1 MKALRYPNAI
11 SIENFDGPNFEL
23 VADILYWMTQRY
35 DPNASIHDCIDSESD
50 RVQFI
55 KGVVTV
61 FFEKGNI
68 RLNAKK
74 LYAADEHVVEELL
87 KITKVLLEAVNV
99 EEATRTGGVSA
110 TKKESEPITV
120 SVEDIK
126 TLRLLTTQLT
136 ESGARLHSLLANE
149 VECKE
154 IRSNVSAFIQAV
166 NSNDEKSS
174 ELDTIED
181 RLRTLLRGVKD
192 EFAALEEEVAHMG
205 ADGNDILADIKR
217 KREDLDR
224 NKRRL
229 ESLQSARPA
238 FMDEFETLEIELQK
252 HYELYMERYR
262 NVHYLKYELKCIER
276 VENENAMDNKR
287 NMKRLEGKRQQEFK
301 ILGNEERDRPENE
314 NGPQDPLEQSIESD
328 GSDNIILDDH
338 SSSAGGSS
346 ALLVSHS
353 SEDNTYGGSNTSSM
367 SKASI
372 SVDSATYFMGGSDIK
387 SGISPMSR
395 ASTSSEG
402 SDENF

>member
-1 MKALRYPNAI
+1 M
-11 SIENFDGPNFEL
+11 
-23 VADILYWMTQRY
+23 QR
-35 DPNASIHDCIDSESD
+35 
-50 RVQFI
+50 
-55 KGVVTV
+55 K
-61 FFEKGNI
+61 
-68 RLNAKK
+68 
-74 LYAADEHVVEELL
+74 
-87 KITKVLLEAVNV
+87 
-99 EEATRTGGVSA
+99 TGS
-110 TKKESEPITV
+110 
-120 SVEDIK
+120 
-126 TLRLLTTQLT
+126 
-136 ESGARLHSLLANE
+136 
-149 VECKE
+149 
-154 IRSNVSAFIQAV
+154 VSAFIQAV

-181 RLRTLLRGVKD
+181 RLRTLLQGVKD
-192 EFAALEEEVAHMG
+192 EFAALEEEVAHLG
-205 ADGNDILADIKR
+205 ADKNDILAGIKR
-217 KREDLDR
+217 KKETIAR

-238 FMDEFETLEIELQK
+238 FIDEFETLEIELQK

-276 VENENAMDNKR
+276 VENENAIDNKR
-287 NMKRLEGKRQQEFK
+287 NVKRLEAKRQQEFK
-301 ILGNEERDRPENE
+301 ILSNEEERDLPENE

-328 GSDNIILDDH
+328 GSDNSILDDH

-353 SEDNTYGGSNTSSM
+353 SEDNTYGSSNTSAM

-395 ASTSSEG
+395 ASTSSEN

>member
-1 MKALRYPNAI
+1 MKALRYPTAI

-35 DPNASIHDCIDSESD
+35 DPNSSIHDCIDSESD

-74 LYAADEHVVEELL
+74 LYAADENVVEELL
-87 KITKVLLEAVNV
+87 KITKVLLDAVNA

-110 TKKESEPITV
+110 TKKELEPITV
-120 SVEDIK
+120 SVEDSK
-126 TLRLLTTQLT
+126 MLRLLTTQLT

-154 IRSNVSAFIQAV
+154 RRSNVSAFIQAV

-181 RLRTLLRGVKD
+181 RLRILLRGVKD

-205 ADGNDILADIKR
+205 ADRNDILADIQR

-229 ESLQSARPA
+229 ESLQSTRPA

-262 NVHYLKYELKCIER
+262 NVHYLKYELKGIER
-276 VENENAMDNKR
+276 VEDENAMDNKR
-287 NMKRLEGKRQQEFK
+287 NMKRLEAKLQQELK
-301 ILGNEERDRPENE
+301 LLGKEERDLPENE

-338 SSSAGGSS
+338 SSSAGGSR
-346 ALLVSHS
+346 ALLISHS

-395 ASTSSEG
+395 ASTSEG

>member
-50 RVQFI
+50 RVQFV

-74 LYAADEHVVEELL
+74 LYAADENVVEELL

-110 TKKESEPITV
+110 TKKESEQIII

-154 IRSNVSAFIQAV
+154 RRSNISAFMQAV

-181 RLRTLLRGVKD
+181 RLRTLLQGVKD

-205 ADGNDILADIKR
+205 ADRNDIMANIKR

-238 FMDEFETLEIELQK
+238 FMDEYETLEIELQK

-262 NVHYLKYELKCIER
+262 NVHYLKHELKCIER

-287 NMKRLEGKRQQEFK
+287 NIKRSEAKRKQEFK
-301 ILGNEERDRPENE
+301 TLGNEERDRPKNE
-314 NGPQDPLEQSIESD
+314 NGPQDTLEQSIESD
-328 GSDNIILDDH
+328 GSVNIIIDDH

-353 SEDNTYGGSNTSSM
+353 SEDNTYGSNTSAL